1 MNEYRS
7 DEFGTVARDNARN
20 DQSRDA
26 GSPDGSYAET
36 FEAEQMDRGAP
47 KTHWGRRVALAI
59 ACLIVVG
66 GLGVIVNAGFDRHAA
81 SEATARQ
88 ELVGRQNRVPAL
100 RIEKV
105 KAVETPKEVRL
116 PATTQ
121 AFESATLFAR
131 QSGYIDKRFVDIGSR
146 VKSGELLAL
155 ISAPEVDD
163 QLNQARAQLKQMVA
177 TLEQVTAQRDLASV
191 TNQRNAPLVRE
202 GWQTKQSGDQ
212 TRLNLAAQ
220 NAAVNVANANIEAQ
234 KAQISRLERMQ
245 SYERVTAPFDGV
257 ITQRSI
263 DTGSLVTAD
272 TSSGSPLFSI
282 VRDNVLRVQVHV
294 PQDVALQLKPGM
306 EATLDVPELPGQRF
320 AGEVA
325 RTAIALDA
333 NSRTLLVEADIKN
346 ADYKLSPGLYGTV
359 RFNVPRPVPIMMIPS
374 SALIFDQHGMRVA
387 TNADGVARL
396 HQVTLG
402 DDEGAQVQIIGG
414 LEPGQDLI
422 VNPPAGIENGAKVAV
437 AAPAHPV
444 QEAAASPASLP
455 ASGSDATGVGMV
467 SPPAPKGMEADKVS
481 AENAMRAE
489 VEPEAKPGAA
499 SGSRTSRRG
508 DNKAHPSR

>member
-7 DEFGTVARDNARN
+7 NEFGTVDREDARPRG
-20 DQSRDA
+20 DA
-26 GSPDGSYAET
+26 GSPDGSFAEP
-36 FEAEQMDRGAP
+36 FEADGASRQVSRDGS
-47 KTHWGRRVALAI
+47 KRHWGRRLALAI
-59 ACLIVVG
+59 ACLVVVG
-66 GLGVIVNAGFDRHAA
+66 ALGIAVNAGFDRHAA
-81 SEATARQ
+81 SEAAAQQ
-88 ELVGRQNRVPAL
+88 ELAGRQNRVPAL

-105 KAVETPKEVRL
+105 KAVSAPKEVRL

-131 QSGYIDKRFVDIGSR
+131 QSGYIEKRFVDIGSR
-146 VKSGELLAL
+146 VKSGDLLAL

-177 TLEQVTAQRDLASV
+177 TLEQVTAQRDLANV

-212 TRLNLAAQ
+212 TRLTLAAQ

-263 DTGSLVTAD
+263 DAGSLVTAD

-294 PQDVALQLKPGM
+294 PQDVALQLKQGM
-306 EATLDVPELPGQRF
+306 EATLDVPELPGQKF
-320 AGEVA
+320 VGEVA
-325 RTAIALDA
+325 RTATAFDA

-346 ADYKLSPGLYGTV
+346 ADHKLSPGLYGTV
-359 RFNVPRPVPIMMIPS
+359 QFNVPRPVPLVMIPS
-374 SALIFDQHGMRVA
+374 SALIFDQHGTRVA
-387 TNADGVARL
+387 VNANGMARL
-396 HQVTLG
+396 QQVSVG

-414 LEPGQDLI
+414 LATGQELI
-422 VNPPAGIENGAKVAV
+422 VNPPAGIESGTKVAV

-444 QEAAASPASLP
+444 KEALAPPASPETQTGQVSENASLP
-455 ASGSDATGVGMV
+455 GSAGDAGRSGDTAT
-467 SPPAPKGMEADKVS
+467 
-481 AENAMRAE
+481 RAE
-489 VEPEAKPGAA
+489 IVPEAKAA
-499 SGSRTSRRG
+499 PSGSRTSRRG
-508 DNKAHPSR
+508 VDKVRQSR